1 MSICGICCETLNQ
14 SNHKECICQKC
25 NFSACKTCVRTYLG
39 STPNESHCMNCKFEW
54 SDTFVLSA
62 VNKTYFHKDLRD
74 QKKQKCFEIEKSKLA
89 DSQIEAKQF
98 LIKEKST
105 NDIKDIDKKI
115 KELRQQIEVLKQT
128 KYEIAQSM
136 RKKIVKEQKAFIM
149 RCQAANCNGF
159 VSKSY
164 KCELCDKTTC
174 SKCFII
180 LTEDHECK
188 ADDIETASYIKQNSK
203 PCPKCATRISRID
216 GCSQMWCTN
225 CQTPFDWTSGL
236 QLTNVV
242 VHNPHYFQYLQQAN
256 AGIMPRNP
264 NDVLCGGMPDLA
276 RFRSFSSIVLHDKDL
291 QKCITTNV
299 YNIYRFV
306 GHIQQSIR
314 TNIIGQFDRD
324 VESTRIKLIIGRI
337 TEEQFKEQIYKH
349 YSIKNKRVV
358 NNRLLETVH
367 VVAVD
372 LLQTYFKI
380 YEPGQHMSSQ
390 DSYEHS
396 YKLIQEFTGIIDYFN
411 DLQEQKTQLFKEK
424 GIRINI
430 NNYGLGDINKNVIM
444 PFNNKTHFPLLQ
456 YNLVGYAL

>member
-1 MSICGICCETLNQ
+1 
-14 SNHKECICQKC
+14 
-25 NFSACKTCVRTYLG
+25 
-39 STPNESHCMNCKFEW
+39 
-54 SDTFVLSA
+54 
-62 VNKTYFHKDLRD
+62 
-74 QKKQKCFEIEKSKLA
+74 
-89 DSQIEAKQF
+89 
-98 LIKEKST
+98 
-105 NDIKDIDKKI
+105 
-115 KELRQQIEVLKQT
+115 
-128 KYEIAQSM
+128 
-136 RKKIVKEQKAFIM
+136 
-149 RCQAANCNGF
+149 
-159 VSKSY
+159 
-164 KCELCDKTTC
+164 
-174 SKCFII
+174 
-180 LTEDHECK
+180 
-188 ADDIETASYIKQNSK
+188 
-203 PCPKCATRISRID
+203 
-216 GCSQMWCTN
+216 
-225 CQTPFDWTSGL
+225 
-236 QLTNVV
+236 
-242 VHNPHYFQYLQQAN
+242 
-256 AGIMPRNP
+256 
-264 NDVLCGGMPDLA
+264 
-276 RFRSFSSIVLHDKDL
+276 LHDKDL

>member
-1 MSICGICCETLNQ
+1 MATCGICCENLNQ
-14 SNHKECICQKC
+14 SNHKECTCPKC
-25 NFSACKTCVRTYLG
+25 NFVACKICVRTYLG

-54 SDTFVLSA
+54 SDTFVISA
-62 VNKTYFHKDLRD
+62 VNKTYFHKELKG
-74 QKKQKCFEIEKSKLA
+74 QKKDKCFEIEKSKLA
-89 DSQIEAKQF
+89 ESQMEAKHF
-98 LIKEKST
+98 LIKEKAT
-105 NDIKDIDKKI
+105 QDIKEIDKKI
-115 KELRQQIEVLKQT
+115 KELRQEIEVLKT
-128 KYEIAQSM
+128 KKYEIGQVLT
-136 RKKIVKEQKAFIM
+136 KKLVKEVKAFIM
-149 RCQAANCNGF
+149 RCQASNCNGF

-180 LTEDHECK
+180 VTEDHECK
-188 ADDIETASYIKQNSK
+188 PDDIETASYIKQNSK

-256 AGIMPRNP
+256 AGVMPRNP
-264 NDVLCGGMPDLA
+264 NDILCGGMPDLG
-276 RFRSFSSIVLHDKDL
+276 RFRSFAAIVLHDKDL

-324 VESTRIKLIIGRI
+324 IETTRIKLIIGRI
-337 TEEQFKEQIYKH
+337 TEEQFKDQIFKY
-349 YSIKNKRVV
+349 YTLKNKRVV

-372 LLQTYFKI
+372 LLQTYFKL
-380 YEPGQHMSSQ
+380 YQKAGVTADE
-390 DSYEHS
+390 SYEDT

-430 NNYGLGDINKNVIM
+430 NNYGLGDINKNEIM
-444 PFNNKTHFPLLQ
+444 PFNNKAHFPLLQ
-456 YNLVGYAL
+456 FNLVGLAL